1 MFFVIAKASTS
12 IYGQIGTI
20 YLTNDLG
27 YSKENLSLVKIICTP
42 VNIFLA
48 VISGYLGNNNA
59 FAYTYYLLIALCIV
73 SSYAVLVLIGTMP
86 TDKAE
91 QNTLF
96 VYLHV
101 SALTFVLD
109 LLDELLQTL
118 TFGILMARTDKRVS
132 ALHVTVLA
140 SLLNMTGFI
149 HKVYIF
155 WLVEKFGI
163 YYP

>member
-1 MFFVIAKASTS
+1 MS
-12 IYGQIGTI
+12 
-20 YLTNDLG
+20 
-27 YSKENLSLVKIICTP
+27 
-42 VNIFLA
+42 
-48 VISGYLGNNNA
+48 
-59 FAYTYYLLIALCIV
+59 
-73 SSYAVLVLIGTMP
+73 
-86 TDKAE
+86 TDKVE

-96 VYLHV
+96 VSLHV
-101 SALTFVLD
+101 SGVTFVLD

-118 TFGILMARTDKRVS
+118 TFGILMARTDIRVS

-140 SLLNMTGFI
+140 SLLNMTGFM